1 MNNQKIYGLES
12 VLVQYL
18 AYQKCAARQHGG
30 AIEVPAGKGGGITM
44 LKKNIIDLLQIRH
57 HNGGNYHAV
66 VRLHLIG
73 DEDGVYCVILEETT
87 TREEEEFPGDRYE
100 ILIFHYGE
108 FHLGDKWLVKG
119 KENKIVN
126 IEGFPVRFRQGE
138 AEIVWQNPQ
147 AFIEARKPRAE
158 EFATIAKA
166 FGHEDAKWEDFLLYV

>member
-1 MNNQKIYGLES
+1 MRRPPRMGRNIS
-12 VLVQYL
+12 T
-18 AYQKCAARQHGG
+18 GG
-30 AIEVPAGKGGGITM
+30 QEEEIM
-44 LKKNIIDLLQIRH
+44 LKKNIIDLYVEPCNCGLQIRH
-57 HNGGNYHAV
+57 NNGGNYHAV

-73 DEDGVYCVILEETT
+73 DEDGVYCVILEKTS
-87 TREEEEFPGDRYE
+87 TREDFPGDRYE
-100 ILIFHYGE
+100 ILIFQDGE
-108 FHLGDKWLVKG
+108 FRLGDKWLVKG

-166 FGHEDAKWEDFLLYV
+166 FGHEASWEEFLLYV